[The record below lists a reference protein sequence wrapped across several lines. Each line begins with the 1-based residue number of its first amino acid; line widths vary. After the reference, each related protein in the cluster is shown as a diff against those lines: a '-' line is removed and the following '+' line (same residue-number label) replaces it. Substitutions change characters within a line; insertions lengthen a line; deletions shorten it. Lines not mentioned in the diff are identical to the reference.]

1 MGFARDNREWITIR
15 EAVARMPVPV
25 SKSTLRRWVEEGRHG
40 IVAGRF
46 GARLVVRADSLPMV
60 EKEPGLGT
68 EPLRQRGPGK
78 PRADRDTAARE
89 D

>member
-46 GARLVVRADSLPMV
+46 GARLVVRADSLPIV
-60 EKEPGLGT
+60 EKEAGLGVDS
-68 EPLRQRGPGK
+68 LRPRGKKITASGT
-78 PRADRDTAARE
+78 DTTSRSE
-89 D
+89 